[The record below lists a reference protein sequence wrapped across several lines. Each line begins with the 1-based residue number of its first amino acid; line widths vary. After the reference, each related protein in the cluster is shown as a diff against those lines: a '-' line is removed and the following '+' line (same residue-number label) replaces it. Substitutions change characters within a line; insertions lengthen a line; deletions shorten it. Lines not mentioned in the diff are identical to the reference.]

1 MLLSMQ
7 VAEGGVAPDFSL
19 PSSDGKT
26 IKLSQFKGKKDVVLF
41 FYPASN
47 TPGCTK
53 QACSFSENLSGF
65 SKAGAE
71 GTQLCGS
78 SALHTA
84 STHCIAGLL
93 ARVFFA
99 LACRSTTA
107 NAYES

>member
-1 MLLSMQ
+1 MQ

-26 IKLSQFKGKKDVVLF
+26 VKLSQFKGKKDVVLF

-53 QACSFSENLSGF
+53 QACSFSENLAGF

-71 GTQLCGS
+71 GTHTTVVLFLLC
-78 SALHTA
+78 
-84 STHCIAGLL
+84 IQL
-93 ARVFFA
+93 ARIIGPH
-99 LACRSTTA
+99 
-107 NAYES
+107 